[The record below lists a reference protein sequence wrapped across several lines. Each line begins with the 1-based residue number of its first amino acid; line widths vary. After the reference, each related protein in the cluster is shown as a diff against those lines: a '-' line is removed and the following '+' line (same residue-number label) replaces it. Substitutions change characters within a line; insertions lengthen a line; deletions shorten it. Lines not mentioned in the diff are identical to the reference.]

1 MVFSCVL
8 CLKETCYVHNFCET
22 CEFIKRVCN
31 IYGAD
36 EVKNILDRVCI
47 RNTEQR
53 NYKIATEL
61 KNEICNV
68 VKEKEKEKKKV
79 SKNTVGC

>member
-8 CLKETCYVHNFCET
+8 CQKETCFVSNFCET

-31 IYGAD
+31 IYGVD
-36 EVKNILDRVCI
+36 EVKQILERVCI

-53 NYKIATEL
+53 NYKISAEL
-61 KNEICNV
+61 KKEIV
-68 VKEKEKEKKKV
+68 KKGIGSVKEG
-79 SKNTVGC
+79 KNC

>member
-53 NYKIATEL
+53 NYKIAAEL
-61 KNEICNV
+61 KKEI
-68 VKEKEKEKKKV
+68 EDKKKV
-79 SKNTVGC
+79 LKVSKSTVSM